1 MFQQPY
7 DRYTAQDKLVWKVL
21 FDRQTAVLHK
31 RAASA
36 FVEGLARIGFHR
48 HAIPMF
54 SDVSQRLR
62 CATGW
67 ELKAVPGPVEDATFF
82 ALLAERKFPATMWL
96 RSMDQF
102 DFVKEPDLFHDV
114 FGHVPL
120 LMDATFANYLHL
132 LGKAALQHLH
142 DADTLRRLRALYGYT
157 VQFGMVMEDG
167 KPRIYGAGLL
177 SSSLETHHCVHE
189 DTPRHPFDLA
199 TVIETAYT
207 EERLQEQYF
216 VLNSWEHLA
225 EIVAELA
232 AFLATADVNCWELKA
247 AC

>member
-7 DRYTAQDKLVWKVL
+7 DRYTAQDQRVWKVL

-36 FVEGLARIGFHR
+36 FVEGLARIGLNR
-48 HAIPMF
+48 HAIPVF
-54 SDVSQRLR
+54 SEVSQRLR

-67 ELKAVPGPVEDATFF
+67 ELKAVPGRVEDATFF
-82 ALLAERKFPATMWL
+82 ALLAERKFPTTMWL
-96 RSMDQF
+96 RSMEQF

-120 LMDATFANYLHL
+120 LMDATFANFLHL
-132 LGKAALQHLH
+132 LGRTALQHLH
-142 DADTLRRLRALYGYT
+142 DAEALRRLRAFYGFT
-157 VQFGMVMEDG
+157 VQFGLVMEDG

-189 DTPRHPFDLA
+189 DTPRQPFDLA
-199 TVIETAYT
+199 MVLDTAYT

-216 VLNSWEHLA
+216 VLNSWEQLTEA
-225 EIVAELA
+225 VAELA
-232 AFLATADVNCWELKA
+232 ALLANVHVNAWELKA